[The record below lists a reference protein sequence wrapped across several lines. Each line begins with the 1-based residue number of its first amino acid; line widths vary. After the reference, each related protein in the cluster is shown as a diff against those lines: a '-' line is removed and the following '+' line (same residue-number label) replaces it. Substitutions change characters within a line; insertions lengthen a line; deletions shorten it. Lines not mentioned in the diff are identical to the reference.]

1 MEASRGAAT
10 LEASGESIG
19 LSRETQPR
27 LAVPHH
33 FSRGLLETIS
43 DPVPHCF
50 LQEYDSIWVKRQGC
64 AKNVILKEIMAQTKE
79 ELEARLGCECIPP
92 LFCKRVNKVFIW
104 NKLAKYSFWKSA
116 EELENAGVI
125 FWHFLQKSEG
135 SRPTARAGSSA
146 FVKILKSKS

>member
-1 MEASRGAAT
+1 VS
-10 LEASGESIG
+10 
-19 LSRETQPR
+19 
-27 LAVPHH
+27 
-33 FSRGLLETIS
+33 
-43 DPVPHCF
+43 
-50 LQEYDSIWVKRQGC
+50 
-64 AKNVILKEIMAQTKE
+64 AKDVILKEIMA
-79 ELEARLGCECIPP
+79 EARREVGRRFGFACIPP